1 MSTRDVEVSAVTIES
16 KPGLL
21 TTEFWVM
28 VVVVI
33 VFFLDACGAWGIV
46 RDAYDAIIIAVT
58 VGTYI
63 LSRGIA
69 KHGVPFATITR
80 PTRRALWWYKA

>member
-1 MSTRDVEVSAVTIES
+1 MSTRDVEVPSITLES

-28 VVVVI
+28 FITVLI
-33 VFFLDACGAWGIV
+33 FFLDACGAWGIV
-46 RDAYDAIIIAVT
+46 SDAYDAIIIAVS

-63 LSRGIA
+63 LSRGLA
-69 KHGVPFATITR
+69 KRDIPFATVNR
-80 PTRRALWWYKA
+80 ANRRVMWWYKA